1 MFVLTEWGEVSVG
14 GKLHPRPQHL
24 CPVFSPLFNFLC
36 AVVELVG
43 TWGVF
48 TVVSSY
54 TCNCIVS
61 DPVTSSCSSP
71 NTRVHLYVLFYAS
84 AAFHLLTLNISVL
97 WSGSLPHLWLQFSFF
112 SASGCMCMYVCA
124 FGVACF
130 YGAGMYAL
138 CIGAFWCRSFWR
150 PQIRKLRRELDASQ
164 EKVSALTTQ
173 LSANV
178 RTSMQTAEYMYMY
191 TASCQCFIKPQKI
204 DSGVYYGPNNRQVAG
219 CLGIWP
225 KYWTSEN
232 LKIKTFLHF
241 ILQYF

>member
-24 CPVFSPLFNFLC
+24 CPVFSRLFNFLC

-97 WSGSLPHLWLQFSFF
+97 WSGRLPHLWLQFSFF
-112 SASGCMCMYVCA
+112 FCIWMHVYVCVCVWRCMLLWSRYVRSLYWCCLMSFILTSSDPQA
-124 FGVACF
+124 AQ
-130 YGAGMYAL
+130 GAGRFP
-138 CIGAFWCRSFWR
+138 GKGFR
-150 PQIRKLRRELDASQ
+150 PDD
-164 EKVSALTTQ
+164 
-173 LSANV
+173 
-178 RTSMQTAEYMYMY
+178 TAE
-191 TASCQCFIKPQKI
+191 CQCKDKHANCWIYVH
-204 DSGVYYGPNNRQVAG
+204 VYCILPVFYQATKNRFRCV
-219 CLGIWP
+219 L
-225 KYWTSEN
+225 WT
-232 LKIKTFLHF
+232 K
-241 ILQYF
+241 